1 MNIASGNVSF
11 GGLVNAIAIIT
22 FPDKIRADVSRFEM
36 VLEMLFQPHLQLLCP
51 SMDWGIFAP
60 VVYTWSFYYST

>member
-1 MNIASGNVSF
+1 MNSASGNVSF

-36 VLEMLFQPHLQLLCP
+36 VLEMLFQ
-51 SMDWGIFAP
+51 
-60 VVYTWSFYYST
+60 